1 MWHSQMI
8 TYTKRSTALWPKTFH
23 MALRILTV
31 SKYISMKVS
40 CVFYNYTKLNTQ
52 KKDDLHKRAPINGS
66 WLKWTATFAKKRS
79 VLYKAMAVLPTQEA
93 HVTILN
99 YNRRSIFYSIC
110 FCNGFSNFFWE
121 SPVPPPFV
129 TSQIPVI
136 CARKISSSW
145 HFSYLQ
151 HHCQS

>member
-1 MWHSQMI
+1 
-8 TYTKRSTALWPKTFH
+8 

-31 SKYISMKVS
+31 SKYVSMKVS
-40 CVFYNYTKLNTQ
+40 CVFKNYRKLNTR
-52 KKDDLHKRAPINGS
+52 KKDDLHKSAPINGS
-66 WLKWTATFAKKRS
+66 WLISALPAQMNRHAFAKKHS
-79 VLYKAMAVLPTQEA
+79 VLYKAMATLPTQEA
-93 HVTILN
+93 HVRILN
-99 YNRRSIFYSIC
+99 YKRHSIFYSIF

-145 HFSYLQ
+145 HFSYL
-151 HHCQS
+151 HHYCQS